1 MTMTIRTRIFA
12 LAVLAASVAVAAPAA
27 AAEDFYKGKQL
38 IIICSADVG
47 TGYDAY
53 ARLVAEYLPKYIPGN
68 PQTVVQNMIGAS
80 GLKAAN
86 FVYNVAPRDGLT
98 IGATHAA
105 IPTAPLFSPDSA
117 QYDVKKIQ
125 WIGNVT
131 GDPYVGLVWHT
142 APIQTLQA
150 AMKTEVIMGGGSV
163 GSASV
168 DMAIFGRELFG
179 LKFKIIT
186 GYKSSAET
194 KLAIERQEINGTFG
208 NGWTSLKTGAPDWLK
223 ENKIRII
230 TQFGFKKHP
239 ELPDVPLFMDLAQKP
254 EDRQIVELL
263 LARQEFAKPY
273 FVPPSVPAER
283 VEILRRAF
291 DKAIQDP
298 GFIAA
303 ATKGQLALDG
313 PMTGEELGALAS
325 KLADTPRS
333 LLDRVDA
340 TFDKFRQA
348 NK

>member
-1 MTMTIRTRIFA
+1 MEFKGTMLRLAGIAA
-12 LAVLAASVAVAAPAA
+12 LAGIVASPAT
-27 AAEDFYKGKQL
+27 AAEDFYKGKQ
-38 IIICSADVG
+38 ITIICSADAG

-53 ARLVAEYLPKYIPGN
+53 ARLMSEFLPRHIPGN
-68 PQTVVQNMIGAS
+68 PQVVVQNMPGAS

-86 FVYNVAPRDGLT
+86 FVYNVAAKDGLT
-98 IGATHAA
+98 IAATHAA
-105 IPTAPLFSPDSA
+105 IPTAPLFSPDAA
-117 QYDVKKIQ
+117 QYDVKKIPF
-125 WIGNVT
+125 IGNVT

-142 APIQTLQA
+142 APIKTLEEA
-150 AMKTEVIMGGGSV
+150 KTTEVIMGGGAV

-168 DMAIFGRELFG
+168 DMAIFGREMFG
-179 LKFKIIT
+179 LKFKIVT

-194 KLAIERQEINGTFG
+194 KLAIEREEIHGTFG

-254 EDRQIVELL
+254 EERQIVELL

-273 FVPPSVPAER
+273 YFPPGTPADR
-283 VEILRRAF
+283 VDTLRRAF
-291 DKAIQDP
+291 DKVIKDP
-298 GFIAA
+298 GFVAA
-303 ATKGQLALDG
+303 AEKGQLALDG

-333 LLDRVDA
+333 LLDRIDA
-340 TFDKFRQA
+340 TFAKFREG